1 MSLRSG
7 HGNGRGTPHVEVLPP
22 DELPEGVQAP
32 PLASARGERRPDGT
46 FAPGARTAQS
56 AGGLATRGKS
66 KLTARLGLTTLAE
79 GDAFAP
85 YRRAAATFRRVQCA
99 ELARAVG
106 GGVCGPGPS
115 SVVASA
121 ALALAWSRYL
131 SDQAAATGDPELAM
145 RSARLGE
152 TSRQHLL
159 AAHELC
165 AKEALAR
172 PRKVVDLAA
181 RFIARGN
188 EPAPTPRPAASVAT
202 PTTNGATHT
211 ENASTGHPGSREDTP
226 C

>member
-1 MSLRSG
+1 MTLRNG
-7 HGNGRGTPHVEVLPP
+7 HGAGAGQPRIEVLPA
-22 DELPEGVQAP
+22 DELPVGVPVPARA
-32 PLASARGERRPDGT
+32 ASPSDRGACGR
-46 FAPGARTAQS
+46 FAPGNALARQ
-56 AGGLATRGKS
+56 GGRAKRGTS
-66 KLTARLGLTTLAE
+66 RLTSRLGLSTLPD

-99 ELARAVG
+99 ELARTVG

-131 SDQAAATGDPELAM
+131 SDLAATTGDPELAM

-165 AKEALAR
+165 ARE
-172 PRKVVDLAA
+172 
-181 RFIARGN
+181 
-188 EPAPTPRPAASVAT
+188 AASRK
-202 PTTNGATHT
+202 
-211 ENASTGHPGSREDTP
+211 ASGTSGQLPPGMYWADVDDQGRETKR
-226 C
+226 

>member
-1 MSLRSG
+1 MRAG
-7 HGNGRGTPHVEVLPP
+7 HGTGAGQPRIEVLPP
-22 DELPEGVQAP
+22 DELPDGVPAD
-32 PLASARGERRPDGT
+32 ARAGSPSDRGAAGR
-46 FAPGARTAQS
+46 FAPGNALAS
-56 AGGLATRGKS
+56 LGGCAKRGTS
-66 KLTARLGLTTLAE
+66 RLTSRLGLAKLPE

-165 AKEALAR
+165 AREAQAR
-172 PRKVVDLAA
+172 PR
-181 RFIARGN
+181 
-188 EPAPTPRPAASVAT
+188 APGDAQAGLRRRVLGE
-202 PTTNGATHT
+202 GA
-211 ENASTGHPGSREDTP
+211 
-226 C
+226 